1 MAKYKHQI
9 IDMDQ
14 CQVLVKYSGYDMY
27 YCAGTV
33 YYPSQLGRDFNLGFY
48 RRNFGKSDSYD
59 FAYSSIET
67 LQEYLGDEFI
77 LYDNYQPTK
86 EKTNKATLLQALRDS
101 EDLTHDE
108 YLTIRGA
115 IKNLEY
121 YILDS
126 EDSE

>member
-14 CQVLVKYSGYDMY
+14 CQVLVKSDSYDMY
-27 YCAGTV
+27 YYAGTV

-48 RRNFGKSDSYD
+48 RGFNGKSDSYD
-59 FAYSSIET
+59 LAYSSIET
-67 LQEYLGDEFI
+67 LKEYVGDEII

-86 EKTNKATLLQALRDS
+86 EKTNKAMLLQALRDS

-108 YLTIRGA
+108 YLAIRGA

-126 EDSE
+126 GDSE